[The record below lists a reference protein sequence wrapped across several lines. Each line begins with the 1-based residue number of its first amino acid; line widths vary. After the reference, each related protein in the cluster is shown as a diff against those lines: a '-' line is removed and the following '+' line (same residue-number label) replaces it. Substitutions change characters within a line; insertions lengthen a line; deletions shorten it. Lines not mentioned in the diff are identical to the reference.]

1 MTSQTSRLLPSSG
14 NKLLRS
20 LIATVILTIMPF
32 YAHSQVLTTHAGIKV
47 NWSEGILSGVG
58 VGRSSFDSSIA
69 RPSRETHFRSAKQNA
84 EHRLSTAIAALW
96 ATTPLYR
103 TIKKSPINVARQALT
118 AFPPTVELFAD
129 GTVHASF
136 QIPLSILDVGDAV
149 GVHEDS
155 NLVVLKINGNYTP
168 SLGLIW
174 CFLGET
180 RSLAQTRITHHR
192 SEQELPAF
200 LRGGGTRYL
209 AGSFDHEFQCVS
221 LDDSADA
228 RAAWGSLHQQPRVY
242 VVHSRGGTEW

>member
-1 MTSQTSRLLPSSG
+1 M
-14 NKLLRS
+14 
-20 LIATVILTIMPF
+20 
-32 YAHSQVLTTHAGIKV
+32 
-47 NWSEGILSGVG
+47 
-58 VGRSSFDSSIA
+58 
-69 RPSRETHFRSAKQNA
+69 
-84 EHRLSTAIAALW
+84 
-96 ATTPLYR
+96 
-103 TIKKSPINVARQALT
+103 ARQALT

-200 LRGGGTRYL
+200 LRGGGHAIWLGHLTTTPVSRSTIQPTL
-209 AGSFDHEFQCVS
+209 AQPGALFINSRVFMLCIVVAGLNGEEKCLFSWLPLVLFELWRWGHT
-221 LDDSADA
+221 A
-228 RAAWGSLHQQPRVY
+228 RICTAEG
-242 VVHSRGGTEW
+242 